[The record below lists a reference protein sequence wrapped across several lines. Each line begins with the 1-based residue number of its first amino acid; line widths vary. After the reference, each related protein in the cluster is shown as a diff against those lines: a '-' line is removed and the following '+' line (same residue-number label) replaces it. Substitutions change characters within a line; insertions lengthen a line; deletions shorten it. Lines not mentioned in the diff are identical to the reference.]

1 MKVSFRLL
9 LCTLLVGPLQ
19 SAAALAGAAVSLAD
33 HSSAAVSLFNNMRT
47 PAALIAGSL
56 VPLGIMTAPQI
67 EEGDSNTKRL
77 MKKANM
83 LLGVISL
90 LSEILAVTYSSIAIN
105 KLVEVSQ
112 PATAGV
118 AELISQQHELAWIGA
133 NVHFLLGMMGFS
145 LIVGSRAYFTFSNSS
160 IGKVSFGWGVAAF
173 FQALSVVNKG
183 IAMGHGITNDP
194 SKRFA
199 SNFFTLILR
208 YISLGLK
215 NARGGVCATAAVA
228 VAVLAMFQTIKV
240 LMQESNSEKSHSD

>member
-1 MKVSFRLL
+1 MKVSFRLV

-19 SAAALAGAAVSLAD
+19 SAAALAGAAASLAD
-33 HSSAAVSLFNNMRT
+33 HSLAAVSLFDNIRT

-56 VPLGIMTAPQI
+56 VPLGIMTTPQI

-118 AELISQQHELAWIGA
+118 AALIAQQHELAWIGA

-145 LIVGSRAYFTFSNSS
+145 LIVGSRAYFTFGNS
-160 IGKVSFGWGVAAF
+160 IGNVSFVWGIAAF

-183 IAMGHGITNDP
+183 IAMGHTITNDA

-215 NARGGVCATAAVA
+215 NASGGVCATAAVA
-228 VAVLAMFQTIKV
+228 VAVLATFQTIKV
-240 LMQESNSEKSHSD
+240 LLQESDCEKAHSD